1 MTFAK
6 KSMKSTKKKFV
17 ERDDGT
23 VELGYGPVMK
33 KTTYMSMRKYRDE
46 YVRDNYR
53 MFNIKVNKNKYPD
66 IIEYME
72 GQDNLV
78 MYIVDLIRSD
88 MGAKIKKERS
98 GAEKA
103 PVAIKAAPIK
113 AAPIKATTVRAAAAK
128 KQPKETKEVEK
139 QSKKT
144 TKAKKEAKK
153 ETKKTAKAASSEKK
167 KSSKKKK

>member
-1 MTFAK
+1 
-6 KSMKSTKKKFV
+6 
-17 ERDDGT
+17 
-23 VELGYGPVMK
+23 
-33 KTTYMSMRKYRDE
+33 MRKYRDE

-103 PVAIKAAPIK
+103 PVAIKAVPV
-113 AAPIKATTVRAAAAK
+113 KATLVKAAAAK
-128 KQPKETKEVEK
+128 KQPKETKTVEK
-139 QSKKT
+139 KSKKS
-144 TKAKKEAKK
+144 TKEAKAKK